1 MRTTSQKSLRLL
13 LPSFSCNSTSSHFTP
28 PVNSSVQRRRSEDIS
43 SNDRLPLQHSYG
55 PGYQGT
61 CSRQWNLVVRKLPPP
76 GCLPCPLRNMGL
88 HSIKE
93 RSETSCACA
102 TTGSPPTYSATVF
115 VVIPSRL
122 TMLSIAQ
129 QVPSQRSDVTS

>member
-1 MRTTSQKSLRLL
+1 MLLHKKSLRLL
-13 LPSFSCNSTSSHFTP
+13 LPSFSCNSASSYLTP
-28 PVNSSVQRRRSEDIS
+28 PVNSSVQRRRSENLS
-43 SNDRLPLQHSYG
+43 SNDRLPMQRSYG

-61 CSRQWNLVVRKLPPP
+61 CSGQWNLGVRKVPPP
-76 GCLPCPLRNMGL
+76 GCLPCSLRNMGL

-102 TTGSPPTYSATVF
+102 TTGSPPTHPATVF

-122 TMLSIAQ
+122 TMLSIAP
-129 QVPSQRSDVTS
+129 QVAS